1 MPPVLMPNIK
11 SRLLCD
17 GLTES
22 VVPGHTRTSPP
33 RGKCKMV
40 VSDPAVMDDPDP
52 SRPASMTAEPVSLV
66 TGITSASL
74 VSAKPAAT
82 GGSDDADFL
91 PAFTSP
97 GGRSLTI
104 KRFPAPSH
112 ECP

>member
-17 GLTES
+17 GLIES
-22 VVPGHTRTSPP
+22 VVPGQTRTSPP

-40 VSDPAVMDDPDP
+40 VSDPAVMEDPEP
-52 SRPASMTAEPVSLV
+52 SRAAAMTAEPVSLV
-66 TGITSASL
+66 TGMTSASF
-74 VSAKPAAT
+74 VRANPAAL
-82 GGSDDADFL
+82 GGSADADFL

-97 GGRSLTI
+97 GGRSLI
-104 KRFPAPSH
+104 INRFPAPSQ